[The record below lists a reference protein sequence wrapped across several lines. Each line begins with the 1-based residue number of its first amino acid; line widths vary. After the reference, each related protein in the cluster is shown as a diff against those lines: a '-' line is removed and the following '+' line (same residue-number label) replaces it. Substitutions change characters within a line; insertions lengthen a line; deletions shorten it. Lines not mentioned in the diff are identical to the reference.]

1 MPRPLPAVLSAL
13 VLSSLPA
20 VAHADGGHQ
29 WGGVGYVTQGWALG
43 DISGVGEDFGLDAPP
58 GVGLTL
64 GGGGFALLGGR
75 VLLMGNG
82 YGVNAL
88 DGQGLVADAGFSGG
102 GGSFAVGVALGQIQ
116 RTLVAGYA
124 GAAMHGADLRVSN
137 GDDFATIGGVEM
149 SPGERRAFDGGGLAV
164 DVGATVFQLF
174 WGDDDAGMAL
184 GGSMG
189 LWIPVLDVGSAGG
202 GAAQAPGAPSGMY
215 FRMHLGGGGASGR

>member
-1 MPRPLPAVLSAL
+1 MLRRAPA
-13 VLSSLPA
+13 A
-20 VAHADGGHQ
+20 VAALCLWSLSPAAQADSGLG
-29 WGGVGYVTQGWALG
+29 WGGVGYLTQGWALG
-43 DISGVGEDFGLDAPP
+43 DLAGVGEDFGLDTPP

-88 DGQGLVADAGFSGG
+88 DGQGLVADAGFTGG
-102 GGSFAVGVALGQIQ
+102 GGSFAVGVALGRIQ

-124 GAAMHGADLRVSN
+124 GAAMHGADLRVTN

-149 SPGERRAFDGGGLAV
+149 APGERRAFDGGGLAV

-174 WGDDDAGMAL
+174 WGDDDAGVAL

-189 LWIPVLDVGSAGG
+189 VWIPVLDVGDDR
-202 GAAQAPGAPSGMY
+202 GAVASTGAPSGVY
-215 FRMHLGGGGASGR
+215 FRMHLGGGGASRL